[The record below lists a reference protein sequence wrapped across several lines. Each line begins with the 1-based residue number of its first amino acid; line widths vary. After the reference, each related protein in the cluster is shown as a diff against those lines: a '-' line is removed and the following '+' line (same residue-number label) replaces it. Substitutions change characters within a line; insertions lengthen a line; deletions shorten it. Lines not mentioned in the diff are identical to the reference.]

1 MAGDARVRALAR
13 RNRHEEK
20 TPHHGVPATQTP
32 QTVGEAA
39 GRRRGLVQMTAP
51 PGVPPSLRGPR
62 YKRSSSSRP
71 SSGPPG
77 SDTAATRLGHRK
89 YSGTFFHLS
98 TSTARRA
105 IAPHHICCGQPL
117 VNGNPNPTLPS
128 IRDTFCDPEF
138 ISDTR
143 PQLET
148 PRQAAFHLWLKE
160 LRAWATF
167 KSTSNLAR
175 PKPASSPL
183 LFAASTRSTSS
194 GSPLAK
200 AKTTAASHHHISR
213 RPPSINATNTTPNP
227 PFTARPRCAMGEAI
241 HLFPTSPTK
250 LPLEALP

>member
-32 QTVGEAA
+32 QTVGETA

-105 IAPHHICCGQPL
+105 IAPHHICCGQPSSMGTRTQL
-117 VNGNPNPTLPS
+117 SLRSEIPFETPNSYPTLALNSKSLDKPLS
-128 IRDTFCDPEF
+128 IC
-138 ISDTR
+138 
-143 PQLET
+143 
-148 PRQAAFHLWLKE
+148 
-160 LRAWATF
+160 
-167 KSTSNLAR
+167 
-175 PKPASSPL
+175 
-183 LFAASTRSTSS
+183 
-194 GSPLAK
+194 G
-200 AKTTAASHHHISR
+200 
-213 RPPSINATNTTPNP
+213 
-227 PFTARPRCAMGEAI
+227 
-241 HLFPTSPTK
+241 
-250 LPLEALP
+250 